1 MATKAITKN
10 TTIETNQKISAGGV
24 FSFFS
29 GCGLLD
35 LGFEDSGFD
44 ICFVNEIH
52 KEFINAYQY
61 SRERLSYSTPMCG
74 YSTESI
80 DFFLTEIGSKQ
91 LSDSIAKARIENPMI
106 GFIGGPPCPDFS
118 VAGKNRGSTG
128 DNGRL
133 SQSYIDL
140 VCTQKPDWFLFENVK
155 GLWRTKTHREFF
167 ERLKVQLE
175 KAGYDLTEKLLNSLQ
190 FGVPQD
196 RERIFLFG
204 SLKKHKLETKKS
216 FQWEMAAPYTRD
228 EVFSFPWPKSSTFG
242 VVPPKS
248 KVPTELTT
256 LHWFKRNAVEQHPNS
271 IHGFQAR
278 AGLAKFLVISEG
290 DDSKKSYKRL
300 HRYRYSPTVAYGN
313 NEVHLHPWLPRR
325 LTVAE
330 ALSLQSLP
338 KGFALPPTM
347 TLSAMF
353 KTIGNGVPYLLGC
366 GVANAISSHLKQGKE
381 LR

>member
-1 MATKAITKN
+1 MKTPKQAVGESTPR
-10 TTIETNQKISAGGV
+10 ISGV
-24 FSFFS
+24 ISFFS

-35 LGFEDSGFD
+35 LGFEDSGFE
-44 ICFVNEIH
+44 ILFVNEIQ
-52 KEFINAYQY
+52 KEFVSAYQY
-61 SRERLSYSTPMCG
+61 SREKLKYESPRFG

-80 DFFLTEIGSKQ
+80 DHFLESTGKKELVNFVSQARTDGS
-91 LSDSIAKARIENPMI
+91 LV

-140 VCTQKPDWFLFENVK
+140 ICAQKPDWFLFENVR
-155 GLWRTKTHREFF
+155 GLWRTKTHRAFF
-167 ERLKVQLE
+167 EKLKTQLG
-175 KAGYDLTEKLLNSLQ
+175 KAGYELSEKLLNSIQ

-196 RERIFLFG
+196 RDRIFLFG
-204 SLKKHKLETKKS
+204 SLKKLNLSTNKNFE
-216 FQWEMAAPYTRD
+216 WEAAAPFTR
-228 EVFSFPWPKSSTFG
+228 EQAFGFPWPETTPFG
-242 VVPPKS
+242 ESPIKV
-248 KVPTELTT
+248 KVPDELTT
-256 LHWFKRNAVEQHPNS
+256 LHWFNRNEVEKHPNS
-271 IHGFQAR
+271 VHCFQAR
-278 AGLAKFLVISEG
+278 AGLAKFQIIAEG
-290 DDSKKSYKRL
+290 DSSRKSYKRL

-338 KGFALPPTM
+338 KAYELPPTM

-353 KTIGNGVPYLLGC
+353 KTIGNGVPYLLGR
-366 GVANAISSHLKQGKE
+366 GVAIAISNHLLQQPKA
-381 LR
+381 

>member
-1 MATKAITKN
+1 MKN
-10 TTIETNQKISAGGV
+10 SNTISDERKSEKLNGGI

-35 LGFEDSGFD
+35 LGFEDSGFE
-44 ICFVNEIH
+44 ILFVNELH
-52 KEFINAYQY
+52 KEFVKAYKY
-61 SRERLSYSTPMCG
+61 SRIKLGHSAPAFG

-80 DFFLTEIGSKQ
+80 DHFLESAGEKS
-91 LSDSIAKARIENPMI
+91 LAKAIKEARVTVPMI

-140 VCTQKPDWFLFENVK
+140 ICKQKPDWFLFENVK
-155 GLWRTKTHREFF
+155 GLWRTKTHRQFF
-167 ERLKVQLE
+167 EILKVQLE
-175 KAGYDLTEKLLNSLQ
+175 AAGYQLTEKLLNSLQ

-196 RERIFLFG
+196 RDRIFLFG
-204 SLKKHKLETKKS
+204 TLKKHKLNTKET
-216 FQWEMAAPYTRD
+216 FQWEYAAPYSR
-228 EVFSFPWPKSSTFG
+228 EAAFGFEWPGTSTFG
-242 VVPPKS
+242 GEPKKA

-256 LHWFKRNAVEQHPNS
+256 LYWFKRNGVEKHPNS
-271 IHGFQAR
+271 GHVFQAR
-278 AGLAKFLVISEG
+278 AGLAKFLVIDEG
-290 DDSKKSYKRL
+290 DDSRKSYKRL

-338 KGFALPPTM
+338 KEFALPPEM

-353 KTIGNGVPYLLGC
+353 KTIGNGVPYLLGV
-366 GVANAISSHLKQGKE
+366 GIAKAVAKHISREK
-381 LR
+381 

>member
-1 MATKAITKN
+1 MMKSNLTKADVPDP
-10 TTIETNQKISAGGV
+10 SGGV

-35 LGFEDSGFD
+35 LGFEDSGFEV
-44 ICFVNEIH
+44 CFVNEIQ
-52 KEFINAYQY
+52 KEFVHAYQY
-61 SRERLSYSTPMCG
+61 SRERLGYAKPMFG

-80 DFFLTEIGSKQ
+80 DYFLVDKGKKQ
-91 LSDSIAKARIENPMI
+91 LSTSITKARADNTLI

-140 VCTQKPDWFLFENVK
+140 ICTQKPDWFLFENVK

-167 ERLKVQLE
+167 EKLKVQLDE
-175 KAGYDLTEKLLNSLQ
+175 AGYDLTEKLLNSLQ

-204 SLKKHKLETKKS
+204 SLKKHKLQTKKL
-216 FQWEMAAPYTRD
+216 FQWELAAPYTRD
-228 EVFSFPWPKSSTFG
+228 EAFGFPWPETSAFG
-242 VVPPKS
+242 AVPPKA
-248 KVPTELTT
+248 KVPAELTT
-256 LHWFKRNAVEQHPNS
+256 LHWFKRNAVEKHPNS
-271 IHGFQAR
+271 LHCFQAR

-290 DDSKKSYKRL
+290 DDSRKSYKRL
-300 HRYRYSPTVAYGN
+300 HRFRYSPTVAYGN

-330 ALSLQSLP
+330 ALALQSLP
-338 KGFALPPTM
+338 KEFVLPPSM

-366 GVANAISSHLKQGKE
+366 GVAGAISSHLKKRE
-381 LR
+381 A